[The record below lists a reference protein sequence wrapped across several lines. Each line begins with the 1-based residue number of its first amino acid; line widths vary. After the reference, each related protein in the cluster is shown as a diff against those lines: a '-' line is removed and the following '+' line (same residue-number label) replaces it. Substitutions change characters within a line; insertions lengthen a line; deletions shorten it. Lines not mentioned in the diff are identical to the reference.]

1 MKLTVINGSPRG
13 QKSSTTRLMTPLMK
27 GFDSVPGGESE
38 MIYLNHKLGEE
49 KLAEI
54 WQTSDVIFLAFP
66 LYVDAMPG
74 QVKGFIESLQVFKGS
89 RHPPVLAFFVHSGF
103 PEAIHSRFVERYL
116 AKLSIRL
123 GCPHAGTIVKG
134 GSEGMQLMPDK
145 SIQPLL
151 SKMEMLGVAL
161 GKTKLLEAQLV
172 KEIAGMERIPRF
184 MGLFFPLLAKFGVF
198 DGYWN
203 SQLKANN
210 AYHDRFARPY
220 QSD

>member
-13 QKSSTTRLMTPLMK
+13 HKSNTTRLITPLMR
-27 GFDSVPGGESE
+27 GFESMPGGESQ
-38 MIYLNHKLGEE
+38 MIYLNHKLSEE
-49 KLAEI
+49 VLVEL
-54 WQTSDVIFLAFP
+54 WQSSDVILMAFP

-89 RHPPVLAFFVHSGF
+89 SQSPVLAYFVHSGF

-116 AKLSIRL
+116 AKLTKRL
-123 GCPHAGTIVKG
+123 GCPYAGTIVKG

-151 SKMEMLGVAL
+151 SKMEMLGVSL
-161 GKTKLLEAQLV
+161 GKTNLLDGQLLT
-172 KEIAGMERIPRF
+172 EIAGMERIPGF
-184 MGLFFPLLAKFGVF
+184 MGVIFPILAKLGLF

-203 SQLKANN
+203 SQLKANG
-210 AYHDRFARPY
+210 AYKDRFARPY
-220 QSD
+220 QPD